1 MTHVNIA
8 QPDVTLMLDS
18 HGVIRQASLSDDMR
32 DEPVTSWVGRPWVE
46 TVGAT
51 AGDSVRRMVEEART
65 AGVSAFS
72 RVTQRFPSGLEL
84 PIEYTTVRLG
94 SKAGLIAIGKN
105 LQAVAELQS
114 RLLATQHAREQ
125 DYWKLRD
132 IETRSRLLFD
142 ASNEAVLLLRA
153 DTLRVAE
160 ANPAAMRALGIAPGW
175 EFLREMAPADHD
187 TFKAMLVRV
196 RQQGRAPGILVR
208 LGAQGEPWIVR
219 ASVMAAAPGPM
230 VLLQL
235 AHAGTEP
242 VPRRDDGPPMDD
254 MIERLP
260 EGFVGLDRHGVIRR
274 ANRAFLDMAEVGAEA
289 AVVGKPMDRWLSRPG
304 ASLAVLLANLHRHG
318 TVRRFATTIDG
329 ELGGETEVEISAAGN
344 SDGDPGHFG
353 VLLRDVTRRAAETA
367 ADSPDRLNAA
377 LRSVAGQIGR
387 TPLLDLVR
395 ATAATVER
403 HCILAALELSDGNRT
418 AAAEMLGLSRQS
430 LYAKLNRYGFDMAGT
445 PTAEIMAPESHAA
458 EARVAGESRAMPQA
472 AAKSDK

>member
-142 ASNEAVLLLRA
+142 ASNEAVLMLSA

-260 EGFVGLDRHGVIRR
+260 EGFVGLDRQGVIRR

-367 ADSPDRLNAA
+367 ADSP
-377 LRSVAGQIGR
+377 
-387 TPLLDLVR
+387 
-395 ATAATVER
+395 TA
-403 HCILAALELSDGNRT
+403 
-418 AAAEMLGLSRQS
+418 
-430 LYAKLNRYGFDMAGT
+430 
-445 PTAEIMAPESHAA
+445 
-458 EARVAGESRAMPQA
+458 
-472 AAKSDK
+472 